1 MIPYIYWYIKLQK
14 TEHLSN
20 YIFKVHLLCFHKQK
34 ITLIWWEEKK
44 NLLSSIQKKKKCLHV
59 IRKARML
66 IWPAD
71 KLNILFV
78 KVQWSDNSVGNKCIM
93 SLHRALLCRV
103 CWDYLCS
110 LHHGTGHL
118 LFKKEKCVP
127 SLEFK
132 RFFLSIKSPPLEHI
146 CIS

>member
-1 MIPYIYWYIKLQK
+1 MIPYIYWYMKLQK

-20 YIFKVHLLCFHKQK
+20 YIFKVHLLWFHKLKKSLWYDGRKKK
-34 ITLIWWEEKK
+34 IAFFYSRE
-44 NLLSSIQKKKKCLHV
+44 KKKKCLHV
-59 IRKARML
+59 TRKARML

-71 KLNILFV
+71 KLNILLV
-78 KVQWSDNSVGNKCIM
+78 KVQWSDNSVDNKYIM

-110 LHHGTGHL
+110 LHYGTGHL

-132 RFFLSIKSPPLEHI
+132 RFFLSIKSPPL
-146 CIS
+146 